1 VSEHRVESPHVSV
14 IVPVRDGGDDLARA
28 LAALARQ
35 TLSADAFEVIV
46 SDDGSTDESIEALAA
61 PAPLQPRIVRGP
73 RATSYAARN
82 RGAAVASA
90 PVLAFTDADCQPEPD
105 WLERGLEA
113 LEHADLVAGAVRF
126 TPPERVRIWGLL
138 DMDAYL
144 DQLRMVRNGTAATAN
159 LFVRADVLRAVDGFD
174 ATLPS
179 NGDHDFVARCVAA
192 GKRLAYAHDAAVT
205 HPVRN
210 ERRAFLKKW
219 WRTHRAF
226 GARRTRDGRLPRMLL
241 LLVPGWRTWRSR
253 RWHGRPIGVDVARL
267 AESGVRPGPLQRAA
281 ALPLLYVV
289 LPWVAFAAQ
298 ASGRLRRRAGAA
310 PPSVTRG
317 RS

>member
-1 VSEHRVESPHVSV
+1 VSGPRVEQPRVSV

-28 LAALARQ
+28 VAALARQ
-35 TLSADAFEVIV
+35 TLDARAFEVIV
-46 SDDGSTDESIEALAA
+46 SDDGSTDGSIEALT
-61 PAPLQPRIVRGP
+61 PPEPLRPRIMRGP
-73 RATSYAARN
+73 RETSYAARN
-82 RGAAVASA
+82 RAAAVATA

-105 WLERGLEA
+105 WLERGLAA

-126 TPPERVRIWGLL
+126 TPPERVRVWGLL

-159 LFVRADVLRAVDGFD
+159 LFVRTDVFRAARGFD

-192 GKRLAYAHDAAVT
+192 GRRLAYAHDAAVT

-210 ERRAFLKKW
+210 ERRAFMKKW
-219 WRTHRAF
+219 WRTHHAF
-226 GARRTRDGRLPRMLL
+226 GARSGRLPRMLL

-298 ASGRLRRRAGAA
+298 ASGRLRRRDGSA
-310 PPSVTRG
+310 PPSVIRG